1 MTKETQRPFNIQ
13 NIPVKQFQDR
23 SAIRLLS
30 GDNFDEN

>member
-23 SAIRLLS
+23 GAKWLLS
-30 GDNFDEN
+30 EDNFDEN